1 MTPLPLDSRLLSP
14 NHPTFIIAEIGVN
27 HDGSLCRALELV
39 ADAKSAG
46 ADAVKLQIFR
56 AASLMHSSAS
66 FASYQKA
73 HCPAPTPIDMLQ
85 RYELPADAIH
95 KVVAAIRSAGL
106 MPLATPF
113 SPSDIDTLA
122 ALDLAAIKIASPDLI
137 NYPLILRACSLDKPL
152 LISTGAATLD
162 EVAATVDYL
171 RTLAAPFALLHCI
184 SSYPTPPTDANL
196 CWIRELSV
204 FGVPVGFSDHTTD
217 DLTGAIAVGGG
228 ACIIEKHLTYDRS
241 APGPDHSASAD
252 PSQFARYVRAIRLA
266 DQLKGS
272 PGKRPLPCEQDIR
285 QVSRQSLVTTRPLP
299 ANHLLSESDLTTQRP
314 ATGIPPSQINQV
326 LSKRTTRPLPAG
338 TLLQWHML
346 T

>member
-1 MTPLPLDSRLLSP
+1 MTPLALDCRLLSP
-14 NHPTFIIAEIGVN
+14 SHPTFIIAEIGVN
-27 HDGSLCRALELV
+27 HDGCLSRALELV
-39 ADAKSAG
+39 AEAKSAG

-56 AASLMHSSAS
+56 AASLMHRSAW
-66 FASYQKA
+66 FASYQKGDCSDA
-73 HCPAPTPIDMLQ
+73 TPIEMLE
-85 RYELPADAIH
+85 RYELGADAIQE
-95 KVVAAIRSAGL
+95 VVAAIRSAGL

-122 ALDLAAIKIASPDLI
+122 GFDLAAIKIASPDLI
-137 NYPLILRACSLDKPL
+137 NYPLIRRVCSLRKPL
-152 LISTGAATLD
+152 LISTGAATLE

-171 RTLAAPFALLHCI
+171 RTLGARFALLHCI
-184 SSYPTPPTDANL
+184 SSYPTGPTEANL

-217 DLTGAIAVGGG
+217 ELTGAIAAGWG

-252 PSQFARYVRAIRLA
+252 PPQFTRYVRAIRLA

-272 PGKRPLPCEQDIR
+272 PGKRPLPCEEDIR
-285 QVSRQSLVTTRPLP
+285 QVSRQSLVTTCPLP
-299 ANHLLSESDLTTQRP
+299 ANHVLSESDVTTQRP
-314 ATGIPPSQINQV
+314 GTGISPSQINQV
-326 LSKRTTRPLPAG
+326 LWRRTTCPLPAG